1 MKLFNSNAINRLNNE
16 LYPIAPN
23 LVERLIKSIYED
35 AYQRGQL
42 TIRERHIATLA
53 SLISMGGAERQLSF
67 QGYAAFRLGFTQN
80 DLEEIL
86 IQCAAF
92 CGFTRAIN
100 AAVIFNQVKEKFE
113 NGLDDEA

>member
-1 MKLFNSNAINRLNNE
+1 
-16 LYPIAPN
+16 
-23 LVERLIKSIYED
+23 
-35 AYQRGQL
+35 
-42 TIRERHIATLA
+42 
-53 SLISMGGAERQLSF
+53 MGGAERQLSF